1 MEKEIKMV
9 VEEVKVKDGEEV
21 MREDRKRKATA
32 EKNVNGGKKYEGKGN
47 RREKKQKKQSHE
59 RLRWMREKKRRRK
72 RGE

>member
-21 MREDRKRKATA
+21 TRQDRKRKATA

-47 RREKKQKKQSHE
+47 RREKK
-59 RLRWMREKKRRRK
+59 
-72 RGE
+72 